1 MKTTTV
7 APMDTFFCVLHS
19 VSLQLFVT
27 FLCSTAALSVLLIL
41 YIFYFMFIFVYFI
54 LLPSALFHQ
63 LQLSIKHRP
72 TIQNNIQILLFFSYT
87 YGTFQLHNT
96 WDGVLTENRKIPGP
110 NKE

>member
-7 APMDTFFCVLHS
+7 APVDTFYCIKHS

-54 LLPSALFHQ
+54 LLLSTLFHQ
-63 LQLSIKHRP
+63 LQLSIKQRA
-72 TIQNNIQILLFFSYT
+72 TI
-87 YGTFQLHNT
+87 
-96 WDGVLTENRKIPGP
+96 
-110 NKE
+110 